1 MPSEALALTST
12 HEKPDHLD
20 HNMLVSIYQK
30 KVQLTVYFYLYNA
43 SDFIQETFLPTISQ
57 NL

>member
-20 HNMLVSIYQK
+20 QNMLVSIYQK
-30 KVQLTVYFYLYNA
+30 KSSINCV
-43 SDFIQETFLPTISQ
+43 FLFV
-57 NL
+57 